1 MTTPPFNLIS
11 VTADY
16 ALRAAVL
23 LVAAHPR
30 HMTVEAIADAAGVP
44 PKYLGKILQTMRRAG
59 LLHSTRGLMGGY
71 RLARPPAEIH
81 ALEVIQ
87 AVDPIPRH
95 VPCPACTAESLCA
108 LHERL
113 ADANK
118 TMESLLRSTT
128 LDWLVPQAGGA
139 AGAERRRT
147 KATSR

>member
-1 MTTPPFNLIS
+1 MTPPAFDVFS
-11 VTADY
+11 QTADY

-44 PKYLGKILQTMRRAG
+44 PKYLGKVLQTMRRAG

-87 AVDPIPRH
+87 AVDPIRRH
-95 VPCPACTAESLCA
+95 VPCPACTAEAACA

-113 ADANK
+113 TEANRM
-118 TMESLLRSTT
+118 MESFLRSTT
-128 LDWLVPQAGGA
+128 LDRLVPEPT
-139 AGAERRRT
+139 ERR
-147 KATSR
+147 ASRGRRS